1 MPWDTQIFSAK
12 FLSDVAL
19 AQETDTVGAV
29 PYFDGLLSDD
39 PDALVRSFAGEPQ
52 LHHPSQGRVKGAA
65 AFTRYVRQTAAD
77 LKARNAQVEP
87 VDLIVTESRSIE
99 EVVLSYD
106 GDDGRIRLP
115 MAIVADREPGGLIVE
130 LRLYH
135 STWPITG
142 GHAIRQPLLQADP
155 DLNEPPIIAEYFHA
169 LAAGDTERILATL
182 EPDASIREPAGD
194 QFVHRGL
201 DDLRGMYTFF
211 FSNGGGVVLE
221 HCSIT
226 DDGRASALEY
236 NVVKWG
242 TTVMPPEAG
251 IAVYVLGDG
260 GKIATVRIYDDSNPP
275 LKY

>member
-1 MPWDTQIFSAK
+1 MPWDPQLFSAK

-19 AQETDTVGAV
+19 AQETETVGAV
-29 PYFDGLLSDD
+29 PYFAGLLSDD

-65 AFTRYVRQTAAD
+65 AFTRYMRQTAAD
-77 LKARNAQVEP
+77 LKARNAEVEP

-106 GDDGRIRLP
+106 GDDGRIRLL